1 MDVAAGSS
9 NDPVDVAAGVL
20 AACRLEERLFD
31 GFPDVLRPRSEEE
44 AYAVQGRLH
53 ARLTSAGEGDLVGH
67 KVGCT
72 TAVMQQYLGIDSPCS
87 GQLFSQR
94 VLESEGTFP
103 KRRSGRL
110 GVECEVAVLLGSDI
124 SPRDD
129 RFTRQ
134 DVGPAVAACCAAIE
148 VVEDRYVDYATL
160 DTPTLIAD
168 DFFNLGAVLGPFVH
182 GFDVEALP
190 DVRASM
196 SVDGIEVGRGLG
208 TQVMGHP
215 LDALAWL
222 ATSCSSRGI
231 TLHAGE
237 VVLLGSLV
245 QTHWVTPGSTVA
257 IVNDQLGRAVAHL
270 T

>member
-1 MDVAAGSS
+1 MSAEADVS
-9 NDPVDVAAGVL
+9 NDRLDTAARVL
-20 AACRLEERLFD
+20 AACRLEQRLFD
-31 GFPDVLRPRSEEE
+31 GFTEELRPRSEEE

-53 ARLTSAGEGDLVGH
+53 GLLTSAGEGDLVGH
-67 KVGCT
+67 KIGCT
-72 TAVMQQYLGIDSPCS
+72 TEVMQQYLGIDNPCA
-87 GQLFSQR
+87 GQLFSHR
-94 VLESEGTFP
+94 VFQGEGTFP
-103 KRRSGRL
+103 QHRSGRL
-110 GVECEVAVLLGSDI
+110 GVECEVAVILGSDI
-124 SPRDD
+124 DPRED

-148 VVEDRYVDYATL
+148 VVEDRYVDYTSL

-168 DFFNLGAVLGPFVH
+168 DFFNSGAVLGPLVD

-190 DVRASM
+190 TVNASM
-196 SVDGIEVGRGLG
+196 SVDSVEVGRGLG

-231 TLHAGE
+231 TLRAGE
-237 VVLLGSLV
+237 IVLLGSLV
-245 QTHWVTPGSTVA
+245 QTHWIAPGSTVEIA
-257 IVNDQLGRAVAHL
+257 NDQLGQAVAHL